1 MSVATALSNIE
12 VLDLSGAPV
21 RLGTVWQDQTTVL
34 VFIRHYG

>member
-1 MSVATALSNIE
+1 MSVAKNLSRVE
-12 VLDLSGAPV
+12 VLDLDGQPL